1 MAGRA
6 ARPVETDQ
14 AAPAFRPIQPLPD
27 LRRFAEQ
34 LKLELAAGCRG
45 VDAGA
50 ERAALLAE
58 IDRFTSSH
66 GRALHQTLADRQAR
80 SGGRHLA
87 DLYRRQ
93 YLTARGSIPLD
104 PISQAPAVLYRLP
117 ANLRDAPPAVRA
129 AVLIHS
135 AAGQWLDHRA
145 CCARPAGRPFD
156 CPTSECAVFG
166 LYRQIDT
173 PADRLVRKRD
183 PTYVA
188 VVYRGRVGFVR
199 AVLDAGTVIGTP
211 SIGRAIDAFIREH
224 ERFADTSP
232 FVHTALAKEEA
243 LALRAM
249 MAPSLQQTL
258 MRRCQEALAVVEI
271 DDRVSPHA
279 PPSTLL
285 LRTQFG
291 DGGNRWFGNANLV
304 LFASDHFGIVVD
316 HALID
321 GSDAS
326 EIGRAIHERAA
337 AHPRRLRA
345 WRQETDPSGLLSGEH
360 PAGSGMADRRCRA
373 AIRRYRSACS
383 GYRAS
388 MLRLDLK
395 EADPSQTALPAV
407 ISAQLG
413 YLRQHGRLVEAY
425 LPVSMKHYRFGRVAG
440 VRAAFPETL
449 LLADAMR
456 NHSADAAAELLQ
468 ANLLRWKALIAST
481 RLDGGIVRH
490 LANLARLATEL
501 AIDVPLFAHARIRH
515 RFRYPGITTTALR
528 SNPALMAA
536 SFPVAD
542 GVWGL
547 LTIVDQEE
555 ARVTVITPDD
565 QADHAAAAIA
575 RVFGLLRTCAAD
587 HLRETAFRHSTSKM
601 PPRNASHVGAGR
613 WSQANRTIGR
623 CTR

>member
-1 MAGRA
+1 M
-6 ARPVETDQ
+6 DQ
-14 AAPAFRPIQPLPD
+14 AAPALRPIQPLPD
-27 LRRFAEQ
+27 LLGFAEQ

-58 IDRFTSSH
+58 IDRFASSH
-66 GRALHQTLADRQAR
+66 GRALHQTLAERQAR

-117 ANLRDAPPAVRA
+117 ANLLHAPLVVRA

-135 AAGQWLDHRA
+135 LAGQWLDHRA
-145 CCARPAGRPFD
+145 GCAWRTERPFD
-156 CPTSECAVFG
+156 CPTAACTGFG

-173 PADRLVRKRD
+173 PSDRLVRKHD
-183 PTYVA
+183 PTHVA

-199 AVLDAGTVIGTP
+199 AVSDAGTVIGTP
-211 SIGRAIDAFIREH
+211 AIGAAIDAFIREH

-232 FVHTALAKEEA
+232 FVHTTLAKGEA
-243 LALRAM
+243 LALRAT
-249 MAPSLQQTL
+249 MAPSSHQTM

-279 PPSTLL
+279 APSALL

-291 DGGNRWFGNANLV
+291 DGGNRWFGNLNLV
-304 LFASDHFGIVVD
+304 LFASDHFGFVVD

-321 GSDAS
+321 GSDAV
-326 EIGRAIHERAA
+326 EIGRAIRERAA
-337 AHPRRLRA
+337 AHPSRLPARRP
-345 WRQETDPSGLLSGEH
+345 ETDPRGLLSGEH
-360 PAGSGMADRRCRA
+360 LVGCGMTHQQCRA

-383 GYRAS
+383 RHRAS

-395 EADPSQTALPAV
+395 EADPSQTALLAV

-413 YLRQHGRLVEAY
+413 YLRQHGRLAEAY

-440 VRAAFPETL
+440 VRAAFSETL
-449 LLADAMR
+449 LLADAVQ
-456 NHSADAAAELLQ
+456 NHRADAAAQLLQ
-468 ANLLRWKALIAST
+468 ANLQRWKALIAST
-481 RLDGGIVRH
+481 RLDGGMDRH
-490 LANLARLATEL
+490 LANLARLASEL
-501 AIDVPLFAHARIRH
+501 AIDVPLFAHARIRD
-515 RFRYPGITTTALR
+515 RFRYPEITTTALR
-528 SNPALMAA
+528 SDPALMAL
-536 SFPVAD
+536 SFPVLD
-542 GVWGL
+542 GVWGVS
-547 LTIVDQEE
+547 TIIDHEE

-565 QADHAAAAIA
+565 RADHAAAAIA
-575 RVFGLLRTCAAD
+575 RVFGLLRTYAAD
-587 HLRETAFRHSTSKM
+587 HLRETAFRHSTSGM
-601 PPRNASHVGAGR
+601 PPRSASQVGAGR
-613 WSQANRTIGR
+613 WSQANRTMGR